1 MSNENRIEDADKLVQ
16 LAAAITA
23 AYLSNH
29 VVPVNDIANLIISI
43 KSALKTKSGSA
54 VLPVAEKRK
63 PAISVRK
70 SLQDDRITCLE
81 CGEAFKSL
89 KRHIITNHALSPE
102 AYRVKWA
109 LPADYPMVAPAY
121 SRARSQLATEMGLG
135 QRRKKRLV

>member
-1 MSNENRIEDADKLVQ
+1 MSNENHIKDADKLAQ

-29 VVPVNDIANLIISI
+29 VVPVSDIANLIISI

-54 VLPVAEKRK
+54 VLPVAEKKK

-70 SLQDDRITCLE
+70 SLQDDQISCLE

-102 AYRVKWA
+102 AYRAKWA

-135 QRRKKRLV
+135 HRRKGRLA